1 MTTPSLALVSNNLS
15 TRNRADGRWFE
26 DIVADHPKI
35 HRYSID
41 AVDDIPRIL
50 ADCANQ
56 GVETLAVDGG
66 DGTAGLV
73 FSGLLNDGPYATP
86 PALALLPSGKTN
98 MTARA
103 WSLSGNRKAALSQL
117 IRRAADDELKQYTH
131 SQAILAVRNGTDK
144 TPQHGAFFGGADV
157 VEGILYCRRA
167 IYPLGLPN
175 VLSHTA
181 AVAVLFG
188 RAMSSDPEGG
198 PIDVRFD
205 ESEVGE
211 DGRLFFVL
219 ATTMDRMLLGIERDP
234 VQGSGPVHYMSLRPG
249 ARAALSTVP
258 SLIRRRITPGTGRT
272 VRRSNKVVVSYTGR
286 YTLDGELYD
295 MQADCPLT
303 ISGDQSLRFIRW

>member
-1 MTTPSLALVSNNLS
+1 MTTTSLALLSNNLS
-15 TRNRADGRWFE
+15 TRNRADERWFE
-26 DIVADHPKI
+26 DVIADHRNI
-35 HRYSID
+35 CRYTID

-50 ADCANQ
+50 ADCSKQ

-73 FSGLLNDGPYATP
+73 FSGLLNDGPYKTL

-98 MTARA
+98 MTAQA
-103 WSLSGNRKAALSQL
+103 WSLRGNRKAALNQL
-117 IRRAADDELKQYTH
+117 IRRAADDELKHFTNT
-131 SQAILAVRNGTDK
+131 QAILAVRNGTDQA
-144 TPQHGAFFGGADV
+144 PLHGAFFGGADV

-188 RAMSSDPEGG
+188 RAMSSNPKGG
-198 PIDVRFD
+198 LIDIRFD
-205 ESEVGE
+205 DSNDGE
-211 DGRLFFVL
+211 DGRLFVVL
-219 ATTMDRMLLGIERDP
+219 VTTMDRMLLGIEPDP
-234 VQGSGPVHYMSLRPG
+234 VQGNGPVHYLSWRPG
-249 ARAALSTVP
+249 ARTVLSTIP

-272 VRRSNKVVVSYTGR
+272 VRRSNTVVVSYTGR

-295 MQADCPLT
+295 TQADRPLT